1 MARLPQ
7 FTRKGP
13 PKAPALMIAIGDKGK
28 DAPPMAHDEPD
39 GDEGADDGPEEADDV
54 EQQDPKDIAV
64 CPACGCTFN
73 DETGKVLKESH
84 PQHPANQAGGTPAG
98 GGDNDEAGAEGY

>member
-7 FTRKGP
+7 FTR
-13 PKAPALMIAIGDKGK
+13 KAPALMIAIGDKKGPL
-28 DAPPMAHDEPD
+28 DAGNDEAGP
-39 GDEGADDGPEEADDV
+39 DDGPEEADDA
-54 EQQDPKDIAV
+54 EEQDPKDIAV

-84 PQHPANQAGGTPAG
+84 PQHPANQAGGTPEGSATD
-98 GGDNDEAGAEGY
+98 DNEAGAEY